1 MVDGVTTEQLGP
13 TRAAA
18 ERVKINYDLEGALQA
33 GVTAPEIAQ
42 SLSERANYDYEGARN
57 AGVSDDEIINLLST
71 ARMPSRTAAVGEGV
85 TRGAIVGV
93 PAAGAAAA
101 GAVAGAPLGPVG
113 SLVFGTLG
121 LLSGALSGS
130 LAESGLEQLGVLPS
144 GPVVPGR
151 RPLLEAGR
159 TFGSGLPTIGGIG
172 LIARTLPRYAYRPGG
187 ARTPAEQIVMRAQEA
202 PGTFAAIELG
212 TLGASSFGAAVA
224 EKEDPGNAL
233 LRAGLEIT
241 FGAINPVAITEKS
254 ISGARSVLSRVLP
267 AFTERGRQNRL
278 GTRLVEILGR
288 EGEDPQAVI
297 RRLREDDEI
306 DRLAKEAGIDLGSRT
321 TAVKS
326 GSAALQAIARAVQES
341 DPQLGPTLRRAAAQN
356 LEGIGKLL
364 DVMVAMDD
372 PSILSAAHRIRDD
385 GVRDGLQQRLDLAIG
400 RATETAGKIL
410 GQDAAAGI
418 KAGTVIANETRAAL
432 QEARMVERNLYAA
445 VDKKVPAEADSF
457 FSQYDELLSEAI
469 LDPKTNEP
477 LPSQRLPALVEEF
490 AKSRRPYEETDDA
503 GNVTIVTP
511 EISLGDLMNFRSAML
526 EGARSAAANKNFGDA
541 RVYGLMAEAALEDI
555 GLVARNMPELETA
568 YSFSR
573 ALNDVFSRSFAG
585 DVLAKRPSG
594 APQIS
599 PDVLHAQLF
608 ASGGDAL
615 TSRLVDINEAVGFMA
630 QQGGTAFAE
639 TSAARLG
646 TVMAAE
652 DTILRMAV
660 EDKVLNTETGR
671 VNPDALRR
679 FMDRNATTLD
689 MFPRLKA
696 DLSDALTAERTLR
709 DVIDA
714 NSLEIRSLENQKAF
728 QAALKSKETPGGAI
742 AIALGTPGKS
752 PDPDAVKNLKDLIK
766 TVNTSGYLAPAARAG
781 LRDAVL
787 DRGIF
792 YATNNDGSLD
802 FGKFRQFMM
811 QPISRGQPSVASIL
825 RDGGILS
832 DVEVTRLSTLLRE
845 VDNVQTALN
854 KEGPVSKD
862 TLIDAPSAVYDFVVR
877 MGSLKL
883 GKSGSRATSGES
895 LTLTEA
901 SAVVSLAKNF
911 FERAPLTGTQA
922 ILTKAIE
929 DPKFMALLL
938 EKPAGR
944 SARLRHSRQLNAYLV
959 NAGII
964 SAPDEEEVGA
974 MMPDLLGAA
983 EAAVPETGRQI
994 VSPAEM
1000 VARMPPPA
1008 QPVPPRPAAVA
1019 PAAPSA
1025 PAPPRAAPVG
1035 PPPPVT
1041 NPPAGRAAAP
1051 SGRAGYAAMFPSD
1064 VVSPVIR
1071 AQEAQGIAGLLGP
1084 Q

>member
-18 ERVKINYDLEGALQA
+18 ERAKIDYDLEGALKA
-33 GVTAPEIAQ
+33 GVTPREIAQ
-42 SLSERANYDYEGARN
+42 ALSERANHDYEAAEK

-71 ARMPSRTAAVGEGV
+71 ARMPSRTAAIGEGV
-85 TRGAIVGV
+85 TRGAIVGG
-93 PAAGAAAA
+93 PAAGLAAA

-113 SLVFGTLG
+113 SLVLGTLG
-121 LLSGALSGS
+121 LLGGALSGS
-130 LAESGLEQLGVLPS
+130 LAERGLEQLGVLPS

-159 TFGSGLPTIGGIG
+159 TFGSGLPTIGGLS

-212 TLGASSFGAAVA
+212 TLGASSFGAAAA

-233 LRAGLEIT
+233 LRAGYEIT

-372 PSILSAAHRIRDD
+372 PSILSTVARIREDAF
-385 GVRDGLQQRLDLAIG
+385 RDGLQQRLDLAIG

-445 VDKKVPAEADSF
+445 VDRNTAVEGQNV
-457 FSQYDELLSEAI
+457 FSEYDNMRSEELKEI
-469 LDPKTNEP
+469 P
-477 LPSQRLPALVEEF
+477 LPPLVKRFVE
-490 AKSRRPYEETDDA
+490 SRRPYEETDDA

-511 EISLGDLMNFRSAML
+511 EISLGDLMRFRSAML
-526 EGARSAAANKNFGDA
+526 EEGRSAAADNNFRDA
-541 RVYGLMAEAALEDI
+541 RLYGRMAEAALEDI

-568 YSFSR
+568 YSFSK

-594 APQIS
+594 APQI
-599 PDVLHAQLF
+599 PPEILHTKLF
-608 ASGGDAL
+608 GSGGDVL
-615 TSRLVDINEAVGFMA
+615 TARLIEINEAAGFLA
-630 QQGGTAFAE
+630 NQTGIPFAE

-652 DTILRMAV
+652 ETMLRTAV
-660 EDKVLNTETGR
+660 EARVINSETGR
-671 VNPDALRR
+671 VDPDALRR
-679 FMDRNATTLD
+679 FRERNKTTLE
-689 MFPRLKA
+689 MFPRLDE
-696 DLSDALTAERTLR
+696 DLSNALTAERTLR
-709 DVIDA
+709 NVIDA
-714 NSLEIRSLENQKAF
+714 NSINTRSLENQQAFKAVLG
-728 QAALKSKETPGGAI
+728 ADETPAGAI
-742 AIALGTPGKS
+742 AIALGTPGET
-752 PDPDAVKNLKDLIK
+752 PNPDAVKNLNQLIRLA
-766 TVNTSGYLAPAARAG
+766 NTAGDLAPAARNG

-787 DRGIF
+787 DRGLK
-792 YATNNDGSLD
+792 YAENPDGSLD
-802 FGKFRQFMM
+802 FNKFRQFMM

-938 EKPAGR
+938 EKPKGR
-944 SARLRHSRQLNAYLV
+944 SAILRHSRQLNASLV

-983 EAAVPETGRQI
+983 EAAVPETGRHI

-1008 QPVPPRPAAVA
+1008 PPVPPRPAAVA

-1041 NPPAGRAAAP
+1041 IPPAGRAAAP